1 VSGLFRPAVAGLARH
16 LRDLISRPEYRSA
29 SLLETRLGRLP
40 RHQEC
45 KARVHGWVLRIPD
58 AASFLGTYRELFVD
72 ETLAFEW
79 EGSEPRILDLGAN
92 IGLSVLYYKRRYPGA
107 RVVAFEA
114 DPAICRFLVE
124 NVHGN
129 GFADVEVVNKAAW
142 DKTGRLRFSPDG
154 ADGGAVR
161 ADGGA
166 VRAGAAAAGDIEVDA
181 CDLAA
186 YLEGR
191 VFDVVKMDIEGAEAR
206 VLRAIAPHL
215 RSVRHLF
222 VEYHS
227 RVGESQELADVL
239 RLMAEAGFRVHVRSV
254 WSSRSPLL
262 RLESQSG
269 FDMQLFLFGRRR

>member
-1 VSGLFRPAVAGLARH
+1 MSGLFRPAVAGLARH
-16 LRDLISRPEYRSA
+16 LRDLISRPEYRAA

-40 RHQEC
+40 RYKEC

-58 AASFLGTYRELFVD
+58 AASFLATYRELFVD

-79 EGSEPRILDLGAN
+79 DGSEPRILDLGAN

-114 DPAICRFLVE
+114 DPGIYRCLVE

-129 GFADVEVVNKAAW
+129 GFADVEVVNQAAW
-142 DKTGRLRFSPDG
+142 DRIGRLRFAPDG

-161 ADGGA
+161 AGA
-166 VRAGAAAAGDIEVDA
+166 TAAGDIEVDA

-239 RLMAEAGFRVHVRSV
+239 RVMTEAGFRVHVRSV

-269 FDMQLFLFGRRR
+269 FDMQLFLFGRRQ